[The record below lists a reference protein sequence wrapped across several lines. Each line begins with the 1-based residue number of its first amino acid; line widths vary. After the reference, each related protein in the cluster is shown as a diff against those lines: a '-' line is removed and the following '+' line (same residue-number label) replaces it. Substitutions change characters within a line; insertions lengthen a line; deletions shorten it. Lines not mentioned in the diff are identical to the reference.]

1 MFLVHVLF
9 QNFQKH
15 KKYIKHKYQK
25 IGGKPTE
32 EIISV
37 QILPFEFRWLV
48 PLGRSHQPK
57 YQTLE
62 RCRVLPKFLTT
73 LTKFLLFDFQEARK
87 KP

>member
-1 MFLVHVLF
+1 MPCFKTF
-9 QNFQKH
+9 KNTKE
-15 KKYIKHKYQK
+15 YIKHKYQK

>member
-1 MFLVHVLF
+1 MSCFKTF
-9 QNFQKH
+9 KNT